1 MLSYVAGV
9 SFHAQ
14 GSTCSSCG
22 KNNYL
27 DNLYC
32 DRILTK
38 LQRLGASF
46 DLSNN
51 ACTMASYKSKI
62 VTESFVKLH
71 EQQLVYRDVGLV
83 NWDCTLQTAIPD
95 IEVRRIDV
103 NEGAMIKVPGYPSSI
118 QFGVLVSF
126 AYRIEEG
133 LGEIVV
139 ETTRIETML
148 ADTAIAVH
156 PDDQRYKHLHGKCAV
171 HPFNGRRLQI
181 ICDTELEYPTSGAV
195 KIAPGHDPNAFE
207 VGKRHGL
214 EFVNIFTDDGKI
226 NHNGGE
232 KFVGLRRFDA
242 RTAVIL
248 ALKDMVV

>member
-1 MLSYVAGV
+1 
-9 SFHAQ
+9 
-14 GSTCSSCG
+14 
-22 KNNYL
+22 
-27 DNLYC
+27 
-32 DRILTK
+32 
-38 LQRLGASF
+38 
-46 DLSNN
+46 
-51 ACTMASYKSKI
+51 
-62 VTESFVKLH
+62 
-71 EQQLVYRDVGLV
+71 
-83 NWDCTLQTAIPD
+83 
-95 IEVRRIDV
+95 
-103 NEGAMIKVPGYPSSI
+103 MIKVPGYPSSI

-195 KIAPGHDPNAFE
+195 KVGADAEGCLLSLSYFINFDISHVRSLLVIVVCRPVMQIAPGHDPNAFE

-248 ALKDMVV
+248 ALKDMVLLILFNYAFRNVFENN